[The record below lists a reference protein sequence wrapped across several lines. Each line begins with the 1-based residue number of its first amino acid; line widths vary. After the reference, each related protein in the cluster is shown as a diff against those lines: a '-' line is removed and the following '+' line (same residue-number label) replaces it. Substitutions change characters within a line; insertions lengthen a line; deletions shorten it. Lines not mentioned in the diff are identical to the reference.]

1 MLSKGLKRVTSIL
14 IVVMFIAGCGTTP
27 NNHDIEENN
36 LNQPPI
42 NDENKDLEN
51 EGNEFNDQNDLN
63 EAPNGENQN
72 K

>member
-1 MLSKGLKRVTSIL
+1 
-14 IVVMFIAGCGTTP
+14 MFIAGCGTTP